1 MYFYFDWTWI
11 ILVPAILLAAYAQM
25 KVTTT
30 FKKYSRVHNKRG
42 ITGEMVAK
50 QLLSLNG
57 INDVRVERT
66 RGNLTDYYDP
76 RSKVIKLSDGV
87 YHNTSISA
95 LAVAAHE
102 TGHAVQHNKGYVP
115 LKIRSA
121 VAPFT
126 AFASRISMPLIVIGL
141 IFGSF
146 DNYLLLN
153 VGIILFIVTVIFQI
167 ITLPVE
173 FNASNR
179 ALDMLESNNF
189 LSSDEIKPAREVLSA
204 AALTYVAAAMT
215 AILNLV
221 RLLILTSGTRDN
233 DQ

>member
-1 MYFYFDWTWI
+1 MFYFDWTWI
-11 ILVPAILLAAYAQM
+11 ILIPAIILAAYAQI

-30 FKKYSRVHNKRG
+30 FKKYSMVHNKRG
-42 ITGEMVAK
+42 INGEMVAK

-57 INDVRVERT
+57 IDDVRVEHT
-66 RGNLTDYYDP
+66 RGSMTDYYDP
-76 RSKVIKLSDGV
+76 RSKVIKLSDTV

-126 AFASRISMPLIVIGL
+126 AFASKLSMPLIVIGV

-146 DNYLLLN
+146 DNYLMLN
-153 VGIILFIVTVIFQI
+153 VGILLFVVTVIFQI

-189 LSSDEIKPAREVLSA
+189 LSAEEIKPAREVLSA
-204 AALTYVAAAMT
+204 AALTYVAAAMS

-221 RLLILTSGTRDN
+221 RLLVLTSGTRDDN
-233 DQ
+233 Q